1 MGPRSTSRSISD
13 DDTLVVGEIRGP
25 HGLRGEV
32 RVDPRTDVADRFAP
46 GAVLECEGL
55 GPLTVASRR
64 GPAEQPIVRFD
75 GFDTRESVEVL
86 RDKLLR
92 VSRDDARRAVAPGSV
107 LWADL
112 VGLVVE
118 DPAGRRLGKVRDLI
132 RAGGA
137 DVLVV
142 IDDSGHELLLPLLDT
157 VVRAIDLVARRIV
170 ATPQEELR

>member
-1 MGPRSTSRSISD
+1 MGPRSTSRSTSD

-46 GAVLECEGL
+46 GAALECDGV
-55 GPLTVASRR
+55 GPLTVESRR
-64 GPAEQPIVRFD
+64 GPADQPIVRFA
-75 GFDTRESVEVL
+75 GYATREDA
-86 RDKLLR
+86 DKLRSRFLR
-92 VSRDDARRAVAPGSV
+92 VSRDRARRAMAQGAV

-112 VGLVVE
+112 VGLAVE
-118 DPAGRRLGKVRDLI
+118 DPAGRPLGTVRDLI

-142 IDDSGHELLLPLLDT
+142 TDAAGRELLLPMLDT
-157 VVRAIDLVARRIV
+157 VVRSIDIAARRIV
-170 ATPQEELR
+170 AVPLEELK